1 MSKERLSTFIDAVL
15 AIIMTILVLEL
26 EKPSSI
32 TPQGFW
38 DLRENFFA
46 YTLSFFW
53 LGSMWVHMHNE
64 WYHAKKID
72 NKVIWSSLIML
83 FFSSLFPYS
92 TSIVANNF
100 NNVTAQVFY
109 GVVVLLVT
117 IFNTIMYTFLKAAN
131 SDNTKFI
138 KYMNNRL
145 KWIYYDIAVKVVGLI
160 IAIAI
165 YPPAMIYAV
174 LITSIAITIFPLNSY
189 INKKSLK

>member
-1 MSKERLSTFIDAVL
+1 MNKERLTAFIDAVL

-38 DLRENFFA
+38 KLRENFFA

-72 NKVIWSSLIML
+72 NKVTWTSLIML
-83 FFSSLFPYS
+83 FCASLFPYS

-100 NNVTAQVFY
+100 YNTTAQAFY
-109 GVVVLLVT
+109 GIVVLLVT
-117 IFNTIMYTFLKAAN
+117 LFNTIMYSNLKN
-131 SDNTKFI
+131 VNKDNEKI
-138 KYMNNRL
+138 VQRL
-145 KWIYYDIAVKVVGLI
+145 NARNKWIYYDITVKIIGLI
-160 IAIAI
+160 ISILF

-174 LITSIAITIFPLNSY
+174 LVTVNCHYCFPIEY
-189 INKKSLK
+189 YKKEKRIN

>member
-46 YTLSFFW
+46 YALSFFW